1 MPANGVIQGMRPL
14 ISYNY
19 GAGLHHR
26 LRQVIK
32 VSVMV
37 SGTIMIFGTL
47 LFVGVPKPILKMF
60 NANGEM
66 MKMGV
71 QTLRII
77 GLGFIVSSIGTVYS
91 GVFESLGR
99 GIESLVVSLLRQ
111 LIIIVPLSMML
122 LKPFGLTGVWVTFP
136 IAETVSAI
144 VAIFLLKR
152 TMKKMSINSI
162 DKLE

>member
-1 MPANGVIQGMRPL
+1 
-14 ISYNY
+14 
-19 GAGLHHR
+19 
-26 LRQVIK
+26 
-32 VSVMV
+32 
-37 SGTIMIFGTL
+37 
-47 LFVGVPKPILKMF
+47 
-60 NANGEM
+60 
-66 MKMGV
+66 MGV